1 MELSV
6 VSRADF
12 QVEGSS
18 IEGRCTAAPEPRLA
32 LFDVPVPADLRRY
45 GTKVQASALGDPAN
59 PSVLVLGGIS
69 ANCFPATRPDGRL
82 GWWPGLVGSDC
93 LIDPTNFYIIG
104 VDFAGD
110 ETGASAP
117 TTADQ
122 ARVVAAALDVIG
134 VGRPV
139 VVIGAS
145 YGAMVGLALAEAE
158 PERVDRLVVISA
170 AAEPH
175 PASTAARELQRRVVA
190 LGLQAGQGD
199 EALAIARGLAMLTY
213 RTADEFG
220 YRFSGGI
227 ENECP
232 TSVSEPGSYLGA
244 RGKAFRS
251 VMSPGR
257 FLSLSASID
266 RHRIDPAKVTAPCL
280 IIGAGSDQLVFP
292 DDLRRLAE
300 DLGGAEVHI
309 LDTLFGHDMFL
320 KESIRV
326 GKIIEPFLAARG

>member
-6 VSRADF
+6 VSRAEF
-12 QVEGSS
+12 QVEGSNF
-18 IEGRCTAAPEPRLA
+18 EERCTAAPEPRLR
-32 LFDVPVPADLRRY
+32 LFDVPVPADLHRY
-45 GTKVQASALGDPAN
+45 GDRVQASALGDPSN
-59 PSVLVLGGIS
+59 PPVLVLGGIS

-93 LIDPTNFYIIG
+93 LIDPTSFYILG

-110 ETGASAP
+110 ETGACAP

-134 VGRPV
+134 IDRPLA
-139 VVIGAS
+139 VIGAS

-158 PERVDRLVVISA
+158 PERIERLVIISA

-190 LGLQAGQGD
+190 LGIAAGQGD

-213 RTADEFG
+213 RTPDEFG
-220 YRFSGGI
+220 YRFAGGI
-227 ENECP
+227 DGECP
-232 TSVSEPGSYLGA
+232 TCVSEPGSYLGA

-266 RHRIDPAKVTAPCL
+266 RHRVDPASIAAPCL
-280 IIGAGSDQLVFP
+280 IIGASSDQLVFP
-292 DDLRRLAE
+292 DDLRKLAE

-326 GKIIEPFLAARG
+326 GQIIEPFLAARG